1 MEIKLAAQIRALR
14 KARGLTQE
22 QLAEVLGVTVG
33 AVYKWEAGLS
43 TPELRLIV
51 ELADFF
57 DTSVDVLLGYE
68 MKDNRLAATVAL
80 LTQYRRNKDRAGL
93 AEAEKALKKY
103 PNSFEVVYHSAGLY
117 RVFAIEDKD
126 PALPQ
131 RALALYDRARLL
143 LPQNT
148 DPAIN
153 EATVCGETAQV
164 WLALGQP
171 ERAVALWK
179 QHNAG
184 GLYNDQLGMT
194 LAAGCNRFD
203 DALPFLSDAV
213 LGNVTSIIHTVMGFV
228 NVYCNRRAYD
238 EAQAVLH
245 WGLAALNGLRRGEAP
260 CFLDKTIGVLLVCL
274 AETQERLGDASAAR
288 DTLLRAKALAARF
301 DAAPSYRV
309 DSIRFVAATEQ
320 GSAYDDLG
328 ATALDGLR
336 STVQSMENE
345 AFSALWMEVEANEA

>member
-1 MEIKLAAQIRALR
+1 MEIKLAEQIRAMR

-80 LTQYRRNKDRAGL
+80 LTQYRRAKDRAGL
-93 AEAEKALKKY
+93 SEAEKALKKY
-103 PNSFEVVYHSAGLY
+103 PNSFAVVYVCAALY
-117 RVFAIEDKD
+117 RVFAIEDAS
-126 PALPQ
+126 PALPR
-131 RALALYDRARLL
+131 RALELYEHARRL
-143 LPQNT
+143 LPQND

-153 EATVCGETAQV
+153 EATLCGEMAQAY
-164 WLALGQP
+164 LALGQP
-171 ERAVALWK
+171 EQAVALWK

-184 GLYNDQLGMT
+184 GLYNDMLGMT
-194 LAAGCNRFD
+194 LAADCNRGD

-228 NVYCNRRAYD
+228 NVYFNRRAYD
-238 EAQAVLH
+238 EAQAVLY

-274 AETQERLGDASAAR
+274 ANTQERRGDASAAR
-288 DTLLRAKALAARF
+288 ETLLRAKTLAARF

-320 GSAYDDLG
+320 DSVYDDLG
-328 ATALDGLR
+328 TTALDGLR
-336 STVQSMENE
+336 SAVRSMED
-345 AFSALWMEVEANEA
+345 AALTELWEELEK

>member
-43 TPELRLIV
+43 APELRLIV

-68 MKDNRLAATVAL
+68 MKDNRLDATLAL
-80 LTQYRRNKDRAGL
+80 LERCRREKDPAGL

-103 PNSFEVVYHSAGLY
+103 PNSFAVVYRSAAMY
-117 RVFAIEDKD
+117 RVFAIEGSD
-126 PALPQ
+126 PALAR
-131 RALALYDRARLL
+131 RALELYDRARLL
-143 LPQNT
+143 LAQNSN
-148 DPAIN
+148 PAIS
-153 EATVCGETAQV
+153 EATLGGETAQV

-194 LAAGCNRFD
+194 LAADCNRPD
-203 DALPFLSDAV
+203 EAQPYLSDAL
-213 LGNVTSIIHTVMGFV
+213 LGIVAAVIHVVMGFV
-228 NVYCNRRAYD
+228 NVYLNRRAYLN
-238 EAQAVLH
+238 AQAVLR
-245 WGLAALNGLRRGEAP
+245 WGLAVLDGLQRDDAP
-260 CFLDKTIGVLLVCL
+260 CFLDKTVCVLLVCL
-274 AETQERLGDASAAR
+274 AEAQERLGDAPAAR
-288 DTLLRAKALAARF
+288 DTLTQARALAARF

-309 DSIRFVAATEQ
+309 DSIRFVTP
-320 GSAYDDLG
+320 STLTSIYDDLG

-336 STVQSMENE
+336 GAVRSMEND
-345 AFSALWMEVEANEA
+345 ALTALWKEVEENEP